1 MDKIKLGLIG
11 LGRMGKRYAD
21 IIQNKVKNADI
32 IAVCSVNDKEL
43 DYARYEMSVPYTFSN
58 HTQMLE
64 LNELDAV
71 MIISSTIQHARHM
84 IDVIEAGYHVFCEKP
99 LALSVEDCQRAIK
112 AADTKP
118 SQLCV
123 VGFNRRFDQSYMYAN
138 EKIREGLI
146 GEPFLVKSQ
155 TVDKDTSAG
164 FQANYVQNSGGIFL
178 DYNAHDVDLAR
189 WYLNSEFTHVYSIG
203 GSFKHEVF
211 AQMGDA
217 DNVMTIGKL
226 ENGTMAHIVA
236 SRTAAHGHDT
246 YTEITG
252 TEGTLRIGRPAG
264 QNLVEIYDSNGARRE
279 IMATFLDRF
288 KDSFELQIQT
298 FVNNVQAGNK
308 MSFSLRDALEATRV
322 GVAMTKSFMLKQE
335 VKIER

>member
-1 MDKIKLGLIG
+1 MEKIKLGLIG

-21 IIQNKVKNADI
+21 IIQNKVINADI
-32 IAVCSVNDKEL
+32 IAVCSVNDTEL
-43 DYARYEMSVPYTFSN
+43 DYARYELSAQYTFSN
-58 HTQMLE
+58 HRQLLE

-71 MIISSTIQHARHM
+71 LIISSTTQHARHM

-112 AADTKP
+112 AADSKP
-118 SQLCV
+118 SQLSV
-123 VGFNRRFDQSYMYAN
+123 VGFNRRFDKSYIYAKRKL
-138 EKIREGLI
+138 EEGLI
-146 GEPFLVKSQ
+146 GTPFLVRSQ
-155 TVDKDTSAG
+155 TVDKDSSAD

-178 DYNAHDVDLAR
+178 DYNAHDIDLSR
-189 WYLNSEFTHVYSIG
+189 WFLNSEFTHVYSIG
-203 GSFKHEVF
+203 GSFKHDVF
-211 AQMGDA
+211 ARMGDA
-217 DNVMTIGKL
+217 DNVMTVGKM
-226 ENGTMAHIVA
+226 ENGTMAHIIA

-264 QNLVEIYDSNGARRE
+264 RNLVEIYDAKGARRE
-279 IMATFLDRF
+279 IVDSFLDRF
-288 KDSFELQIQT
+288 GESFEHQIQS
-298 FVNNVQAGNK
+298 FVNNVQQGNR
-308 MSFSLRDALEATRV
+308 MPFSLRDALEATRV